1 MMKMLR
7 EERRMKTNVYSNEDG
22 AKGDVSCPNE
32 DSNSASVGG
41 ESETHGNSSVDDSEL
56 GRGNAECFEA
66 TTSIAEEDLDNV
78 KKQVELHEKPRDE
91 ETITLEHYEE
101 EIFLNTLNKSCQLKS
116 ASAKHGKRQRDD
128 DHASHANTTTK
139 NSTRGQQSGIP
150 QHVTRRTT
158 RQAAKKQP
166 PVEAAALPVEAVGPS
181 RKKKKNDSK
190 QVNPI
195 RRSARLMKGPTGGTS
210 DIVHLD

>member
-1 MMKMLR
+1 MCIPMRMGLR
-7 EERRMKTNVYSNEDG
+7 GTFHVLMKTQ
-22 AKGDVSCPNE
+22 
-32 DSNSASVGG
+32 NSAPVGG

-56 GRGNAECFEA
+56 GQGNVECFEA
-66 TTSIAEEDLDNV
+66 TSIVEEDLDNV

-158 RQAAKKQP
+158 KQAAKKPP
-166 PVEAAALPVEAVGPS
+166 PVEVAALLVEAVGPS

-190 QVNPI
+190 QANPI
-195 RRSARLMKGPTGGTS
+195 RKSARLMKGTTGGTS
-210 DIVHLD
+210 NIVHLDR